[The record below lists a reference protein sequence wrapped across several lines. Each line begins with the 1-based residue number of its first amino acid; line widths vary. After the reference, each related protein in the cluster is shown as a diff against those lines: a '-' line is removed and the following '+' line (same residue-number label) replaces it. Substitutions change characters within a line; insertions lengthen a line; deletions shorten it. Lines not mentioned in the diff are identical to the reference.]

1 MTFDVTGL
9 LIFLLAVVPGFLA
22 QQARSLLI
30 PRSLRTQSILE
41 ETGNYVLNSV
51 LVHLLLLIGFRVGL
65 GLAGS
70 PTPAALALAIAQKQF
85 GPWAWQH
92 RYLIASYFVASLVLG
107 FLLGVSRGIAERDRV
122 IGTWLA
128 DIPWLS
134 QFLVRLGVLSFL
146 EEAPVWYEA
155 LKQKTRQERTFV
167 EVRMKDGKG
176 FYTGELKSYGIVSD
190 SERNK
195 DFLLVN
201 VAHKTSEEG
210 RYVQL
215 DADGVLLNFADAES
229 VAFIKDTSP
238 QE

>member
-30 PRSLRTQSILE
+30 PRSLRTQSVLE

-51 LVHLLLLIGFRVGL
+51 LVHVFLLATFRAF
-65 GLAGS
+65 LALVRS
-70 PTPAALALAIAQKQF
+70 LTPAALGLAIAQKQL
-85 GPWAWQH
+85 GTWAWQH
-92 RYLIASYFVASLVLG
+92 RYLIASYFVASLLSGFVLG
-107 FLLGVSRGIAERDRV
+107 VIRGIAERDRR

-128 DIPWLS
+128 DNRLLS
-134 QFLVRLGVLSFL
+134 QFLVRLGILTFL

-155 LKQKTRQERTFV
+155 LKQKTRHERTFV
-167 EVRMKDGKG
+167 EVRMKEGKG

-190 SERNK
+190 SERDK

-201 VAHKTSEEG
+201 VAYKATESG
-210 RYVQL
+210 QYIRI

-229 VAFIKDTSP
+229 VAFIKELNA
-238 QE
+238 Q